1 VSRVVRRTEAAL
13 ALAFLLTLP
22 AVNTRIHASDEI
34 ENFAYLRSVWFD
46 RDLSFDNEYRYFVDA
61 GYTRRDDLA
70 GFIDA
75 TSETGLRPN
84 YAPVG
89 SSILWSP
96 FYLIA
101 DIGVRLARAFGATT
115 PADGFARP
123 YLAAI
128 TIGSAVYGALA
139 IALSIA
145 VARRLASHAVS
156 AALVIFI
163 GTPLVFYMYA
173 MPGMSHATSAFAVA
187 LFIWTWLRV
196 RERWT
201 TGGVAALAASGA
213 LMAMARE
220 QDAALVAI
228 PAIDYVWTR
237 VRASGWTVT
246 EGFRHLAVAATVFLI
261 GVLPQLAAYRLLN
274 GRFGPARVIGDKMN
288 WTAPYAAPVMFS
300 PEHGWFVWTP
310 LALLAIAGL
319 AWLALSHRGAVP
331 HVRWIGGLLLAAVAI
346 EVYVTGSLRSWTLAG
361 AFGQRRFTGI
371 SICLIA
377 GLAVV
382 FSRVTPPIARRVLIA
397 ATALMVWWNVGLAIR
412 FGENT
417 MNRQR
422 LELRSDVYR
431 TFVELPLRLPGVAY
445 RYVFDR
451 ASFYKQRPSGSPR

>member
-1 VSRVVRRTEAAL
+1 VKRVVRRADSAL
-13 ALAFLLTLP
+13 ALAFLVTLP

-34 ENFAYLRSVWFD
+34 ENFAYLRSFWFD

-61 GYTRRDDLA
+61 GYTRREDLA

-89 SSILWSP
+89 SAILWAP
-96 FYLIA
+96 FYLVA
-101 DIGVRLARAFGATT
+101 DLGVRLARAFGAAT
-115 PADGFARP
+115 PADGLSRP
-123 YLAAI
+123 YLAGI

-139 IALSIA
+139 IALAIA
-145 VARRLASHAVS
+145 VARRVATHAVS
-156 AALVIFI
+156 AALAIAI

-173 MPGMSHATSAFAVA
+173 MPGMSHATSAAAVA
-187 LFIWTWLRV
+187 LFIWLWLRV
-196 RERWT
+196 RERWSIA
-201 TGGVAALAASGA
+201 GVAALAASGA

-228 PAIDYVWTR
+228 PAIDYLSTR
-237 VRASGWTVT
+237 VRARDWSVA
-246 EGFRHLAVAATVFLI
+246 EGLSRLGIAAVVFVVCL
-261 GVLPQLAAYRLLN
+261 LPQLLAYRTLN
-274 GRFGPARVIGDKMN
+274 GRFGPARVIAGKME
-288 WTAPYAAPVMFS
+288 WTAPYALRVMFS

-310 LALLAIAGL
+310 LAIVAIAGL
-319 AWLALSHRGAVP
+319 VWLAVSRRATTNEA
-331 HVRWIGGLLLAAVAI
+331 RWIGAMLLAAVVL
-346 EVYVTGSLRSWTLAG
+346 EVYVTGSLRSWTLQG

-371 SICLIA
+371 SLCLTA

-382 FSRVTPPIARRVLIA
+382 FSRVVAPVARRLLLV

-412 FGENT
+412 FGENS

-422 LELRSDVYR
+422 LDLRTDVYR
-431 TFVELPLRLPGVAY
+431 TFVELPLRLPAVAY

-451 ASFYKQRPSGSPR
+451 ASFYHARPPGSAR